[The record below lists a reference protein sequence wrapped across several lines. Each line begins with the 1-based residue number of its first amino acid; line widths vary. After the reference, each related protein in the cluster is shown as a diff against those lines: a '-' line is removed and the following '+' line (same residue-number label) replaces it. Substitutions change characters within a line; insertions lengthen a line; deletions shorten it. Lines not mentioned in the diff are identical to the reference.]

1 MAPDKPWLLALMLFV
16 YVEVCLCVCVCVII
30 ECNNMN
36 ESQKHAKRKNPA
48 FKGTFCMIHLYD
60 MRGEGKGELQEYRDQ
75 NQIQSYQGP

>member
-1 MAPDKPWLLALMLFV
+1 M
-16 YVEVCLCVCVCVII
+16 CVCVVI

-75 NQIQSYQGP
+75 NQIQEGDNFPVYTMEQLTLRN

>member
-1 MAPDKPWLLALMLFV
+1 MAPCTHAFR
-16 YVEVCLCVCVCVII
+16 VCGGMFVCVCVVI

-48 FKGTFCMIHLYD
+48 FKGTLCMIHIYD